1 MVQVHTKLLKSC
13 GNYRYEPEPSFRY
26 MVGKLGFLI
35 CLVSWVL
42 ESQKEKISESDL
54 RGKVSLFLSA
64 CVFR

>member
-1 MVQVHTKLLKSC
+1 
-13 GNYRYEPEPSFRY
+13 

-35 CLVSWVL
+35 CLVGGVL
-42 ESQKEKISESDL
+42 ESQKEKVSESDL